1 MGFNI
6 LWQIPTFFQ
15 AVPLDKYLFN
25 WNKISGPDKENL
37 VEFLEYD
44 LNIDCDAKIEMSD
57 NNNLIRVYKG
67 INSLTLRLDDIK
79 SKVYLKLDNTK
90 IQELILKKEKDERRI
105 CRKSHFW
112 DGLFSQNPPV
122 RDFVDGIDEKP
133 EEIWVIQ
140 INPKTITKLPQS
152 VGAIQDRRNE
162 LAGNLS
168 LYQELYFIE
177 KVNEWIKK
185 GKLKKGKYQHID
197 VRFIKMLWDLDV
209 ETKLDRNP
217 EFIRKMMKYGEEQA
231 GEFLKPHPSS
241 QRERLGNIVYE

>member
-152 VGAIQDRRNE
+152 VGAIQDRRN
-162 LAGNLS
+162 
-168 LYQELYFIE
+168 
-177 KVNEWIKK
+177 
-185 GKLKKGKYQHID
+185 
-197 VRFIKMLWDLDV
+197 
-209 ETKLDRNP
+209 
-217 EFIRKMMKYGEEQA
+217 
-231 GEFLKPHPSS
+231 
-241 QRERLGNIVYE
+241 